1 MTKISSFTQELRA
14 SCQQHSRRL
23 AFSDSLDPR
32 VLEVAR
38 VMMSERSVS
47 SVVLFTPREATLA
60 LAAANG
66 IDLLPHSSAL
76 IWAVPDAAE
85 LSAAARQ
92 QLAAEQLARGE
103 VDAVLG
109 GNMATTAEVIRAG
122 IKKVGLA
129 EGVRTVS
136 GAFMLNRAASATAP
150 EQTLLFADCG
160 VVIAPTV
167 LQLVDIATASVQ
179 TWEALQPNVPAVV
192 AFLSFSTKG
201 SAKHPAQA
209 QVAEAATL
217 FRAEFPRVVSDGEL
231 QFDAAFDMDI
241 GTRKAPCSTAA
252 GRANCLIFPDLN
264 AGNIGYKIAQRLG
277 GFEAYGPILQGLAK
291 PMNDL
296 SRGATVAD
304 ILTSAYI
311 TLSRAIPQRV

>member
-241 GTRKAPCSTAA
+241 GTRKAPGSTAA

>member
-1 MTKISSFTQELRA
+1 MTKISSFTVELRA
-14 SCQQHSRRL
+14 SCQKRPSRL

-32 VLEVAR
+32 ILEVAR

-60 LAAANG
+60 LAAAQG
-66 IDLLPHSSAL
+66 IDLQSFSST
-76 IWAVPDAAE
+76 IVWAVPDDAQ
-85 LSAAARQ
+85 LSAGDRQ
-92 QLAAEQLARGE
+92 HLAAEQLARGD

-109 GNMATTAEVIRAG
+109 GNIATTAEVIHAG

-129 EGVRTVS
+129 PGVRTVS

-167 LQLVDIATASVQ
+167 LQLVDIAAASVQ
-179 TWEALQPNVPAVV
+179 TWAALKPHVPAVV

-209 QVAEAATL
+209 QVAEAAAL
-217 FRAEFPRVVSDGEL
+217 FRAEFPRVASDGEL
-231 QFDAAFDMDI
+231 QFDAAFDAEI
-241 GTRKAPCSTAA
+241 GARKAPGSAAA
-252 GRANCLIFPDLN
+252 GRANCLIFPDLD
-264 AGNIGYKIAQRLG
+264 AGNIAYKIAQRLG

-311 TLSRAIPQRV
+311 TLSRATAQRV

>member
-1 MTKISSFTQELRA
+1 MTKISSFTVELRA
-14 SCQQHSRRL
+14 SCQKHPRRL

-32 VLEVAR
+32 ILEVAR
-38 VMMSERSVS
+38 VMMSEHSVS
-47 SVVLFTPREATLA
+47 SVVFFTPREATLA
-60 LAAANG
+60 LAAAQG
-66 IDLLPHSSAL
+66 IDLQPYTST
-76 IWAVPDAAE
+76 IVWAVPDDAE
-85 LSAAARQ
+85 LSAGDRQ
-92 QLAAEQLARGE
+92 QLAAEQLARGD

-109 GNMATTAEVIRAG
+109 GNIATTAEVIRAG

-129 EGVRTVS
+129 QGVRTVS
-136 GAFMLNRAASATAP
+136 GAFMLNRAASATTS

-167 LQLVDIATASVQ
+167 LQLVDIAAASVQ
-179 TWEALQPNVPAVV
+179 TWQALQPNVPAVV

-209 QVAEAATL
+209 QVAEAAAL
-217 FRAEFPRVVSDGEL
+217 FRAEFPSVASDGEL
-231 QFDAAFDMDI
+231 QFDAAFDAEI
-241 GTRKAPCSTAA
+241 GARKAPGSAAA
-252 GRANCLIFPDLN
+252 GRANCLIFPDLD
-264 AGNIGYKIAQRLG
+264 AGNIAYKIAQRLG

-296 SRGATVAD
+296 SRGSTVAD

-311 TLSRAIPQRV
+311 TLSRAIP